1 MFIIE
6 YSALEMT
13 SAIQCRVVDG
23 ELVVHGEALNDIMAE
38 GWIEFTEDRCGLML
52 RITSLS
58 YETSIR
64 LLEELFGI
72 ELGELRRRTRF
83 AESSEPEL
91 SLCPLR

>member
-1 MFIIE
+1 M
-6 YSALEMT
+6 AQAMR

-23 ELVVHGEALNDIMAE
+23 ELVIHGEALNDIMAE
-38 GWIEFTEDRCGLML
+38 GWIEFTEDHCGIML

-64 LLEELFGI
+64 ILEELFGV
-72 ELGELRRRTRF
+72 ELTELRRRKRL
-83 AESSEPEL
+83 AECAQTEL

>member
-1 MFIIE
+1 
-6 YSALEMT
+6 MT
-13 SAIQCRVVDG
+13 SAIQCRVVNG
-23 ELVVHGEALNDIMAE
+23 ELVQHGEALNDIMAE
-38 GWIEFTEDRCGLML
+38 GWIEFTEDHCGLML

-72 ELGELRRRTRF
+72 ELTELRRRKRL
-83 AESSEPEL
+83 ADSSQAEL